1 MIEVKLVYPEKNEKL
16 KGIIENNQYYYKK
29 MYGKNIMKKPWA
41 HVEDNIFFYKKKP
54 ALIVDSSG
62 AILDLDAKKEILGY
76 VRDNKIFR
84 KGETSDLLLISFS
97 NDEIYDEVNNHRL
110 FGLLKGD
117 IKNLKNHDYVFIISF
132 FFGFFQ

>member
-16 KGIIENNQYYYKK
+16 KGIIENNQYYYMKWF
-29 MYGKNIMKKPWA
+29 GKNKMKKPWG
-41 HVEDNIFFYKKKP
+41 HVEDNIFFYRKKP

-62 AILDLDAKKEILGY
+62 AILDAKKEILGY
-76 VRDNKIFR
+76 VRDNKIFLKR
-84 KGETSDLLLISFS
+84 ETSDLLLVSFS
-97 NDEIYDEVNNHRL
+97 NDEIYDEANNHRR

-117 IKNLKNHDYVFIISF
+117 IKNLKNHDYVFIISY

>member
-16 KGIIENNQYYYKK
+16 KGIVEKNQYYYKK
-29 MYGKNIMKKPWA
+29 MFGKNIMKKPCA
-41 HVEDNIFFYKKKP
+41 HVEDNIYFYQKNP

-62 AILDLDAKKEILGY
+62 AILDANKEILGY
-76 VRDNKIFR
+76 VRDNRIFI
-84 KGETSDLLLISFS
+84 KGETSDLLLVSFS
-97 NDEIYDEVNNHRL
+97 NDEIYDEANNHRL

-117 IKNLKNHDYVFIISF
+117 IKNLKNHDYVFIISH